1 MEGARGGEKSSLNF
15 CRSSGVR
22 KTRRVGEIRTAR
34 LPAPPFPPDFRAPQP
49 SPRQSEVTS
58 ERTVVGYPPW
68 VGPRRPCQHS
78 EGLESWLIAIWIEL
92 TRATRSA
99 ARTSTFRAKFL

>member
-1 MEGARGGEKSSLNF
+1 MAEKTMVAEKTEENGCGGRAGRGKVEFEFLPF
-15 CRSSGVR
+15 VGVR

-58 ERTVVGYPPW
+58 ERAVIGYPPW
-68 VGPRRPCQHS
+68 VARVSTRRDWS
-78 EGLESWLIAIWIEL
+78 RG
-92 TRATRSA
+92 
-99 ARTSTFRAKFL
+99 